1 MFGTAF
7 IGLMPWLHTSRKDCT
22 TPEFVFWLNV
32 FAEGTSGYFYFS
44 WRLQA
49 VRKFKCVEAH
59 PRTDNLLNQRL
70 ARKLKAQF
78 GQTSSV
84 RLCFCQTKPH
94 TRNGFGVSFHFLEAT
109 KVLRLFRGLSITPLQ
124 SKTFFWSMFSADW
137 TWYANKGREAKVV
150 CKFFSVPQF
159 WTCPG
164 YFRNSLS
171 SGGLA
176 LAGTHGSG
184 RKRVS
189 CS

>member
-1 MFGTAF
+1 MLCWVQHSLVWCHG
-7 IGLMPWLHTSRKDCT
+7 CT
-22 TPEFVFWLNV
+22 HLEKTPEFVFWLNV
-32 FAEGTSGYFYFS
+32 LAEGTSGYFYFS

-124 SKTFFWSMFSADW
+124 SKTFFWNMFSADW
-137 TWYANKGREAKVV
+137 LDMQTKGERPRLSASFLV
-150 CKFFSVPQF
+150 FP
-159 WTCPG
+159 
-164 YFRNSLS
+164 S
-171 SGGLA
+171 SGHA
-176 LAGTHGSG
+176 LDTSG
-184 RKRVS
+184 IAFQVVVWPL
-189 CS
+189 